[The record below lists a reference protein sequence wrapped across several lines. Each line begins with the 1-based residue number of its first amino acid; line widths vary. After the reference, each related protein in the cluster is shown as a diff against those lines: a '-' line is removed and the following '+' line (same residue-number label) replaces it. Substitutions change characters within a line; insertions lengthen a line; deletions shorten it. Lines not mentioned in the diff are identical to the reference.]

1 MNIHKYTSQET
12 DNAALGQAGSVF
24 CDTTGTDLEPTK
36 GVFVAIQ
43 ILDDV
48 TFTTLEPEEGAGR
61 GFISTGT
68 ASNAG
73 QSSAS
78 NNLIDTSN
86 TFPAGTTLF
95 GRWSKINIATGG
107 SFIAY
112 IG

>member
-1 MNIHKYTSQET
+1 MNMRKYTVQEA
-12 DNAALGQAGSVF
+12 DNTALGQAGSVF
-24 CDTTGTDLEPTK
+24 CDTAGTDLEPTS

-48 TFTTLEPEEGAGR
+48 TFTTLTPEEGAGR
-61 GFISTGT
+61 GFLSTGT

-73 QSSAS
+73 AS
-78 NNLIDTSN
+78 GAANNAIDTSN
-86 TFPAGTTLF
+86 TFPGGTTLF
-95 GRWSKINIATGG
+95 GRWSKINMNSGG

>member
-1 MNIHKYTSQET
+1 MNIRKYTVQEA
-12 DNAALGQAGSVF
+12 DNTALGQAGSVF
-24 CDTTGTDLEPTK
+24 CDTTGTDLVTTK

-48 TFTTLEPEEGAGR
+48 TFTTLTPEEGAGR
-61 GFISTGT
+61 GFLSTGT

-73 QSSAS
+73 AS
-78 NNLIDTSN
+78 GAANNAIDSSN
-86 TFPAGTTLF
+86 TFPGGTTLF
-95 GRWSKINIATGG
+95 GRWSTINMNSGG